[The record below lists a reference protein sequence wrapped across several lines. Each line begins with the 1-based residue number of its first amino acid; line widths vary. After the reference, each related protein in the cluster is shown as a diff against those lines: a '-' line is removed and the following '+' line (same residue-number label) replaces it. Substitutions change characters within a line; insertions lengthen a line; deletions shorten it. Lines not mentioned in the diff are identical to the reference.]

1 MNTVTVTINGVEY
14 NLKGEENE
22 EYLLQVASYVDRK
35 LKGIL
40 DTNSKLGVASAAILT
55 AINTTDEFIKI
66 NSKAEEI
73 GKKYENSLQNEKRL
87 NEQIE
92 SLNKQ
97 LRIIEEL
104 NSELQKKSKNRIDDS
119 KIKEKDK
126 EILKLKEEI
135 KITEETA
142 KQYIEEN
149 NVLKLENKE
158 LKTQAQTAKYKV
170 IDLQNKLIESQID
183 LARAKKMM
191 K

>member
-73 GKKYENSLQNEKRL
+73 EKKYENSLQNEKRL